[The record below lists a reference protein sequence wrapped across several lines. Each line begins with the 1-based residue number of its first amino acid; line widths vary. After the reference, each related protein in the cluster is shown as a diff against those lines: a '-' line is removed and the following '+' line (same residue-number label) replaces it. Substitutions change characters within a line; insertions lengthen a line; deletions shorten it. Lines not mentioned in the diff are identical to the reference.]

1 MQALHINGND
11 LTLEAVRE
19 VAQPDVRRPV
29 LLDPDAREAVNRA
42 RAVVD
47 TLVAN
52 NRISYAITTGVG
64 KLSDVHIVGDQ
75 VRELQI
81 NLVRSHAVGVGEP
94 LSIPDTRAMML
105 LRANSLAKGNSGIRG
120 ISIDTICEMLN
131 RGVTPMVPSQGSVGA
146 SGDLAPLA
154 HLALALIGE
163 GECLDEK
170 GGRIPSAEALKRA
183 QIKPLVLEA
192 KEAVSLINGTQAM
205 LAIGILMVL
214 AAETLVDTAD
224 VIGAMACDALKGTNV
239 AFDERI
245 QKARPHAGQ
254 IRTAANLRRLLEQSQ
269 IRDSHRDCGR
279 VQDAYS
285 LRCIPQVHGAVRD
298 TLAHCRSVFETET
311 NSAVDNPLVFVK
323 NPKAMDGEGDVLS
336 GGNFHGEPLAFALDF
351 LAIALSALA
360 GISERRL
367 ERMVNPALSEGLP
380 PFLAPGAGMNSG
392 FMMPQVTAAALV
404 SENKVLSHPA
414 SVDSITTS
422 GNKED
427 FVSMGMTAASKL
439 KRVVENTRN
448 TLAIEAMA
456 AAQAIDFLAPLKTS
470 KPLQQA
476 HAAIR
481 AVCATM
487 EKDRVM
493 YRGFRTHCEF
503 DCERQAG
510 RRSALNILTKICP
523 LEICHHDHELA
534 EGKGPATRFSP
545 TPRCLMRSRRERIAV
560 YSHPLSA
567 LDSPR
572 FNASPPRGAPEL
584 SAFSP

>member
-19 VAQPDVRRPV
+19 VAATRRSV

-47 TLVAN
+47 ALVASN
-52 NRISYAITTGVG
+52 KISYAITTGVG

-75 VRELQI
+75 VRELQV

-105 LRANSLAKGNSGIRG
+105 LRANSLAKGNSGVRAI
-120 ISIDTICEMLN
+120 IIDTICEMLN

-163 GECLDEK
+163 GECIDEAER
-170 GGRIPSAEALKRA
+170 GARIASAAALKRA
-183 QIKPLVLEA
+183 QIKPLVLYA

-205 LAIGILMVL
+205 LAIGTLMQL

-239 AFDERI
+239 AFDDRI
-245 QKARPHAGQ
+245 QNVRPHPGQ
-254 IRTAANLRRLLEQSQ
+254 IKTAANLRRLLEQSE
-269 IRDSHRDCGR
+269 IRNSHRDCGR

-298 TLAHCRSVFETET
+298 TLAHCRRVFEIET
-311 NSAVDNPLVFVK
+311 NSAVDNPLVFVN
-323 NPKAMDGEGDVLS
+323 NPKAIDGEGDVLS

-404 SENKVLSHPA
+404 SENKVLAHPA

-427 FVSMGMTAASKL
+427 FVSMGMTAANKL
-439 KRVVENTRN
+439 KKVVENTRN
-448 TLAIEAMA
+448 TLAIEAIA
-456 AAQAIDFLAPLKTS
+456 AAQAVDFLAPLKTS

-476 HAAIR
+476 HASIR

-487 EKDRVM
+487 DKDRVM
-493 YRGFRTHCEF
+493 YQDF
-503 DCERQAG
+503 A
-510 RRSALNILTKICP
+510 
-523 LEICHHDHELA
+523 
-534 EGKGPATRFSP
+534 
-545 TPRCLMRSRRERIAV
+545 RIAE
-560 YSHPLSA
+560 LI
-567 LDSPR
+567 
-572 FNASPPRGAPEL
+572 ASGKLAAVLR
-584 SAFSP
+584 